1 MLEIPRQTIIKAL
14 EETSLIYLNKDK
26 FLDLDVVEKV
36 DMDHIRSLVCP
47 IDVEKIAVAV
57 LSIRLN
63 AKMRVNPISF
73 NI

>member
-1 MLEIPRQTIIKAL
+1 MLEIPRQTTIKAL

-63 AKMRVNPISF
+63 AKMRVIPF
-73 NI
+73 L